1 VRREGSVFFIY
12 GTAAALIFGRQFFP
26 SVNPLVGTL
35 AAFAT
40 FADGFV
46 DRPIGGVVMG
56 HFGDRVGR
64 KSMLVL
70 SLMLMGVSTFLV
82 GLLPTYAQVGIW
94 APVLLVLLRFVQ
106 APAPPMARSA
116 LTTEGRT

>member
-1 VRREGSVFFIY
+1 
-12 GTAAALIFGRQFFP
+12 
-26 SVNPLVGTL
+26 
-35 AAFAT
+35 
-40 FADGFV
+40 
-46 DRPIGGVVMG
+46 MG